1 MDLKGWTQRWT
12 VVIYNTLNP
21 MKAKSLAAGK
31 YADGQG
37 LWLVKRS
44 QQAGKWVLRL
54 SVSGKRREMGLGPWP
69 EVSIADARAKALQ
82 ARASLRDGTDPLAAR
97 QKKKLA
103 IKRLTLKEAI
113 ERCFKARQAELKGD
127 GSAGR
132 WMSPL
137 HGHIIPKIGTL
148 PVDQVDQH
156 VLRRTLEPIWHRKA
170 DTARKCLNRLNL
182 TLKHAAALGLEVD
195 LQATMKA
202 RALLGKQRHTAKHV
216 PSIPYQEAPAFYQWL
231 CTQPHQS
238 CFVLR
243 FLMLTAA
250 RTGEVRFASMDEI
263 EDNVLVIPPDRTKTK
278 REHKI
283 PLTDEALSCIAQAHK
298 FEGSNLLFPSAKGKP
313 LSDATMSRFMEREGY
328 EARPHGFRATFR
340 SWAEECTNA
349 AFETKEAC
357 LGHKVDRGIVGVYQ
371 RSERLRARRTL
382 LDYWTQCL
390 CGRAKI

>member
-1 MDLKGWTQRWT
+1 M
-12 VVIYNTLNP
+12 IYNTLNP

-44 QQAGKWVLRL
+44 QLAGKWVLRIA
-54 SVSGKRREMGLGPWP
+54 VFGKRREMGLGPWP
-69 EVSIADARAKALQ
+69 EVSIAAARIKALEARAT
-82 ARASLRDGTDPLAAR
+82 LRDGNDPVAAR
-97 QKKKLA
+97 QKAQLA
-103 IKRLTLKEAI
+103 TKRLSVKEAI
-113 ERCFKARQAELKGD
+113 EGCFKARQAELKGD

-137 HGHIIPKIGTL
+137 NVHIIPKIGTL
-148 PVDQVDQH
+148 PVEDVDQH
-156 VLRRTLEPIWHRKA
+156 ILKRTLEPIWHEKA

-182 TLKHAAALGLEVD
+182 TLKHAAALGLDVD

-202 RALLGKQRHTAKHV
+202 RALLGKQRHITEHI
-216 PSIPYQEAPAFYQWL
+216 PSLPHKEAPAFYKWL

-250 RTGEVRFASMDEI
+250 RTGEARFATANEI
-263 EDNVLVIPPDRTKTK
+263 EDDVLVIPPERTKTK

-283 PLTDEALSCIAQAHK
+283 PLTDEALRVIEQAPK
-298 FEGSNLLFPSAKGKP
+298 FDGSSLLFPSAKGKP

-328 EARPHGFRATFR
+328 KARPHGFRATFR
-340 SWAEECTNA
+340 SWAEECTDTP
-349 AFETKEAC
+349 FEVKEAC
-357 LGHKVDRGIVGVYQ
+357 LGHIVDRGIVGAYQ
-371 RSERLRARRTL
+371 RTNRLKSRQL
-382 LDYWTQCL
+382 LLMEWSQYLSTP
-390 CGRAKI
+390 

>member
-1 MDLKGWTQRWT
+1 M
-12 VVIYNTLNP
+12 IYNTLNP

-54 SVSGKRREMGLGPWP
+54 SVAGKRREMGLGPWP
-69 EVSIADARAKALQ
+69 EVSIADARTKAMQ
-82 ARASLRDGTDPLAAR
+82 ARASLRDGTDPVTAR
-97 QKKKLA
+97 QKEKKH
-103 IKRLTLKEAI
+103 ITKRLTLKEAL
-113 ERCFKARQAELKGD
+113 EGCFRARQAELKGD

-137 HGHIIPKIGTL
+137 SVHIIPKIGSL
-148 PVDQVDQH
+148 PVEKMDQH
-156 VLRRTLEPIWHRKA
+156 ILKRTLEPIWHEKA
-170 DTARKCLNRLNL
+170 DTARKCLNRINL
-182 TLKHAAALGLEVD
+182 TLKHAAALGLDVD
-195 LQATMKA
+195 LQSTMKA
-202 RALLGKQRHTAKHV
+202 RALLGKQRHVAKHV
-216 PSIPYQEAPAFYQWL
+216 PSIPYQKAPSFYQWL

-250 RTGEVRFASMDEI
+250 RTSEVRFSMTSDI
-263 EDNVLVIPPDRTKTK
+263 DADVLVIPPERTKTK

-283 PLTDEALSCIAQAHK
+283 PLTDEAWCVIDQAHQ
-298 FEGSNLLFPSAKGKP
+298 FEGSNLLFPSGKGKP

-340 SWAEECTNA
+340 SWAEECTEA
-349 AFETKEAC
+349 PFEVKEAC
-357 LGHKVDRGIVGVYQ
+357 LGHAVDQGVVQAYQ
-371 RSERLRARRTL
+371 RSDRLPQRREL
-382 LDYWTQCL
+382 LSAWSSFLSD
-390 CGRAKI
+390 

>member
-1 MDLKGWTQRWT
+1 
-12 VVIYNTLNP
+12 

-31 YADGQG
+31 YADGQV

-44 QQAGKWVLRL
+44 QLAGKWVLRL

-69 EVSIADARAKALQ
+69 EVSIADARSKALR
-82 ARASLRDGTDPLAAR
+82 ARASLRDGTDPVAAR
-97 QKKKLA
+97 RTEKLA
-103 IKRLTLKEAI
+103 NKRLTLTETI
-113 ERCFKARQAELKGD
+113 DGCFKARQAELKGD

-137 HGHIIPKIGTL
+137 KVHVIPKIGTL
-148 PVDQVDQH
+148 PVEDIDQH
-156 VLRRTLEPIWHRKA
+156 VLKQTLEPICHKKA

-182 TLKHAAALGLEVD
+182 TLTPAAALGLDVD

-216 PSIPYQEAPAFYQWL
+216 PSIPYKEAPAFYQWL
-231 CTQPHQS
+231 CAQSHQS

-250 RTGEVRFASMDEI
+250 RTGEVRFATTDEI
-263 EDNVLVIPPDRTKTK
+263 EDNVLVIPPERTKTH

-283 PLTDEALSCIAQAHK
+283 PLTDEALRVIEQAHK
-298 FEGSNLLFPSAKGKP
+298 CEGSNLLFPSAKGKP

-340 SWAEECTNA
+340 SWAEECTDA
-349 AFETKEAC
+349 PFEVKEAC
-357 LGHKVDRGIVGVYQ
+357 LSHIVDKGIVGAYQ
-371 RSERLRARRTL
+371 RSERLKQRFDILEDWAAILTN
-382 LDYWTQCL
+382 CN
-390 CGRAKI
+390 